1 MRHGS
6 CAATRWSYGIDS
18 HCAWHGRRS
27 AERAPDER
35 ERATR
40 RRTLY
45 WRHMQEACAV
55 SIRRLYGYGCSEHV
69 FGHALRTLDRDSL
82 VHSSKVG
89 RRMSPK
95 ADNDD
100 VPGWREGGLSFKPT
114 FDYSREGTL
123 RSFEQ
128 SPLQLGLNLHRYRSD
143 SRRRRVDAGNA
154 TGGGAGGAD
163 GAAALSLVS
172 GFLCI
177 NVVLFFRTPPK
188 LFVTKT

>member
-1 MRHGS
+1 
-6 CAATRWSYGIDS
+6 
-18 HCAWHGRRS
+18 
-27 AERAPDER
+27 
-35 ERATR
+35 
-40 RRTLY
+40 
-45 WRHMQEACAV
+45 MQEACA

-89 RRMSPK
+89 RRMLPK

-128 SPLQLGLNLHRYRSD
+128 SPLRLRLNLHRYRSD
-143 SRRRRVDAGNA
+143 SRRRRVDAWNA

-163 GAAALSLVS
+163 GAAALHISLVS

-177 NVVLFFRTPPK
+177 NVVLFFLTPPK